1 MIRKAKHLALLQI
14 MPCLPAWVPRA
25 PLPEEACET
34 WGGPGVPVQQIMRL
48 YAKMAKN
55 HTNTSPVSQEFGH
68 CAEMTH
74 CFVLASAQC
83 TIGITL
89 AVSPRHAQKP
99 QGHVLTCLSRLHLSI
114 SRPGSPAK
122 HADHGRENQ
131 DNTTL
136 LGIHSSRVANL
147 EVPLPPLEEDD
158 KPWKSLLERGVIKE
172 IENEGGI

>member
-48 YAKMAKN
+48 NAKMAKN

-99 QGHVLTCLSRLHLSI
+99 QGHVHACLDCTFLLAALVVQQNMRI
-114 SRPGSPAK
+114 MDAK
-122 HADHGRENQ
+122 TKIIQPFWVFTAPELQ
-131 DNTTL
+131 
-136 LGIHSSRVANL
+136 I
-147 EVPLPPLEEDD
+147 
-158 KPWKSLLERGVIKE
+158 WKFPCRR
-172 IENEGGI
+172 